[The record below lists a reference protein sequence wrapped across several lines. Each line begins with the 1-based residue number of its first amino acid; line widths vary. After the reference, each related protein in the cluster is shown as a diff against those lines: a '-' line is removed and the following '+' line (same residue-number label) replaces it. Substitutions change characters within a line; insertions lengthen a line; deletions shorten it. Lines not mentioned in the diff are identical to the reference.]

1 MKRIL
6 LSILL
11 VSSGM
16 TAFCTTHIVTTP
28 GFEFAPANITILFG
42 DSVRFNI
49 GGIHKVEEV
58 SEATWNANN
67 NTPLPGYNT
76 PFGGGLILPAQL
88 TPGTH
93 WYVCVPH
100 ASSGMKGMIIVEN
113 VLSSSNQPTASAFNL
128 FPNPSNGIFQ
138 LEMEKAA
145 DASDFQMDVINSEGR
160 KVYAVRN
167 LEQKSL
173 NEIDLTAFGK
183 GIYFVRVYDGTGI
196 YTRKLL
202 IQ

>member
-11 VSSGM
+11 ASIGMSG
-16 TAFCTTHIVTTP
+16 FCTTHIVTTP
-28 GFEFAPANITILFG
+28 GFVFSPATITIQLG

-49 GGIHKVEEV
+49 GGIHRVEEV
-58 SEATWNANN
+58 SQATWNAEN
-67 NTPLPGYNT
+67 NTPLPGFNT
-76 PFGGGLILPAQL
+76 PFGGGLILPSQL
-88 TPGTH
+88 TVGTH

-100 ASSGMKGMIIVEN
+100 ASSGIKGIIIVEN
-113 VLSSSNQPTASAFNL
+113 TTGIKNQPTASAFNV
-128 FPNPSNGIFQ
+128 FPNPSNGTFQ
-138 LEMEKAA
+138 LEMETATN
-145 DASDFQMDVINSEGR
+145 ASNFQMDVINSEGR

-183 GIYFVRVYDGTGI
+183 GIYFVRVYDGSGF
-196 YTRKLL
+196 YSRKVL

>member
-6 LSILL
+6 LSFLL
-11 VSSGM
+11 ASIGM
-16 TAFCTTHIVTTP
+16 TGFCTTHIVTTP
-28 GFEFAPANITILFG
+28 GFVFSPATITIQLG

-49 GGIHKVEEV
+49 GGIHRVEEV
-58 SEATWNANN
+58 SQATWNANN
-67 NTPLPGYNT
+67 STPLPGFNA

-88 TPGTH
+88 TVGAH
-93 WYVCVPH
+93 WYVCTPH

-113 VLSSSNQPTASAFNL
+113 TTSIGNQPTATAFNL

-138 LEMEKAA
+138 LEMEQAT
-145 DASDFQMDVINSEGR
+145 DASNFQMDVINSEGR

-167 LEQKSL
+167 LEQRSL
-173 NEIDLTAFGK
+173 HEIDLTTFSK
-183 GIYFVRVYDGTGI
+183 GIYFVRVYDGSGI
-196 YTRKLL
+196 FSRKVL

>member
-6 LSILL
+6 LSIVLA
-11 VSSGM
+11 SIGMSG
-16 TAFCTTHIVTTP
+16 FCTTHIVTTP
-28 GFEFAPANITILFG
+28 GFVFSPATITIQLG

-58 SEATWNANN
+58 NQATWNANN
-67 NTPLPGYNT
+67 NTPLPGFNT

-88 TPGTH
+88 TEGTH
-93 WYVCVPH
+93 WYVCMPH

-113 VLSSSNQPTASAFNL
+113 TTSVRLQPTTSAFNL

-138 LEMEKAA
+138 LEMETAT
-145 DASDFQMDVINSEGR
+145 DASNYQLDVINSEGR

-173 NEIDLTAFGK
+173 NEIDLSAYGK
-183 GIYFVRVYDGTGI
+183 GIYFVRVFDGSGI
-196 YTRKLL
+196 YSRKVL

>member
-11 VSSGM
+11 ASAGM

-28 GFEFAPANITILFG
+28 GFVFSPATITIQLG
-42 DSVRFNI
+42 DSLRFNI
-49 GGIHKVEEV
+49 GGIHRVEEV
-58 SEATWNANN
+58 SQANWNVNN
-67 NTPLPGYNT
+67 ATPLPGFNT
-76 PFGGGLILPAQL
+76 PFGGALILPAQL
-88 TPGTH
+88 TEGTH

-100 ASSGMKGMIIVEN
+100 AEAGMKGMIIVEN
-113 VLSSSNQPTASAFNL
+113 TTSIRNQPTASAFNL
-128 FPNPSNGIFQ
+128 FPNPTNGIFQ
-138 LEMEKAA
+138 LEMENAA
-145 DASDFQMDVINSEGR
+145 DASNFQLDVINSEGR
-160 KVYAVRN
+160 KVYAARN

-183 GIYFVRVYDGTGI
+183 GIYFIRVYDGLGI